1 MMKKNSN
8 NEVRLVIL
16 KLLDFIIS
24 FFSITI
30 GILCFIF
37 FTGLFISSLSTR
49 SMVKEYINQ
58 QYSLDKYIDLLG
70 LPVDVFYAGELIQID
85 LLSSQLSTD
94 NTLFIFEHGDFYSFN
109 LYIVVNVNSKEVI
122 EAVIK

>member
-94 NTLFIFEHGDFYSFN
+94 HTLFIFEHGDFYSFN